1 MLPFLPRMRPTR
13 PRLIDTLERT
23 QNNCREMKW
32 LIAQRTGTV
41 SVDTLD
47 RDDVTVVDAPAE
59 CIGFITGFKG
69 QTLREIEASSG
80 TFIFTDAGSK
90 DSETG
95 QESYFLQASQIAR
108 RALRQPQAYFPQ
120 HSSIVLTNCQESG
133 WN

>member
-1 MLPFLPRMRPTR
+1 
-13 PRLIDTLERT
+13 
-23 QNNCREMKW
+23 MKW

-95 QESYFLQASQIAR
+95 QEKVLVFSHDKHNR
-108 RALRQPQAYFPQ
+108 KRAKSILEQRIDDKMN
-120 HSSIVLTNCQESG
+120 HGGRSSG
-133 WN
+133 GGRDGYDR